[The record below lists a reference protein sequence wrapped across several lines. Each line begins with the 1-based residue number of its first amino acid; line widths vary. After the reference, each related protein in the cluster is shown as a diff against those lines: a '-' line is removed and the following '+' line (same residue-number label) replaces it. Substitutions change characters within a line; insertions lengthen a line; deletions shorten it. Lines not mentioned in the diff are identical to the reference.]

1 MKSATSKSQLPA
13 TSCQLPAESSYQLP
27 AASSQQEKTGDR
39 RLGTGDWK
47 LNKGFTFIEILV
59 VVTIIG
65 VLTAIGVTSYR
76 AATKKSRDGKRKADL
91 EQIRAALEMYKADVD
106 QYPLAVSC
114 SGTIESG
121 DNTYMDPV
129 PCDPKNTGIYIYQ
142 YEPSVDGLT
151 YKLGAN
157 LEVDTSIGTC
167 ALSGYTYCVKNP

>member
-1 MKSATSKSQLPA
+1 MKSAASRQQPA
-13 TSCQLPAESSYQLP
+13 TSRKQLP
-27 AASSQQEKTGDR
+27 AASNQQPARKDWKLE
-39 RLGTGDWK
+39 TGDWR

-91 EQIRAALEMYKADVD
+91 EQIRAALEMYKADID

-114 SGTIESG
+114 NGTIESG

-167 ALSGYTYCVKNP
+167 ALSGFTYCVKNP